1 MKKYILFSLLL
12 VLSSTAAS
20 AQSSFADTI
29 QFVKGKIPLKF
40 NGVEMLL
47 DFEPNGT
54 ALVIGQEDL
63 LKIQQGKIPFYNT
76 KNSTQ
81 DKGNETQFDLELDTL
96 KLDCVILTKVPLKGV
111 LVKKGK
117 QVKSK
122 IGGDFLRNYVNVTEV
137 QGGILL
143 DDIFHNY
150 RAPECRT
157 SKQPI
162 RQTGAASFCRGVREI
177 RIIPCDASPATQMQ
191 KNEIFQHLNTLSCSL
206 SEETN
211 IPPAAA
217 LQSIS
222 TGITVRYFQSSDSD
236 KAEEILEEIEDLLQG
251 TNCRL
256 DRLTSHYNSQNLGGY
271 FEVWVR

>member
-1 MKKYILFSLLL
+1 MKKYILFFLFLA
-12 VLSSTAAS
+12 LSSTAAS
-20 AQSSFADTI
+20 AQTAFADTI
-29 QFVKGKIPLKF
+29 QFVKSKLPVKF

-54 ALVIGQEDL
+54 ELVIGQEDL

-81 DKGNETQFDLELDTL
+81 DKGNETHFELELDTL

-143 DDIFHNY
+143 DDIFDNY

-157 SKQPI
+157 SAQPV
-162 RQTGAASFCRGVREI
+162 RPTVSAAFSSGVREV
-177 RIIPCDASPATQMQ
+177 RIIPCDASPATQTQ
-191 KNEIFQHLNTLSCSL
+191 KNEVFQHLNMLGCTL

-217 LQSIS
+217 LQSIA
-222 TGITVRYFQSSDSD
+222 TGITVRYFQSKDAN
-236 KAEEILEEIEDLLQG
+236 KAREILEEIKDLLPG
-251 TNCRL
+251 ANCRL
-256 DRLTSHYNSQNLGGY
+256 DRLSSHYNSQNLGGY